1 MKPFQKE
8 SFTRAVYFLILFIL
22 VLFYFDR
29 VLSCR
34 SVFIERDL
42 SAFFI
47 PPKFLWVNLL
57 KSGIFPFWNPHQ
69 FCGIPLLA
77 ALQPGV
83 LYPPHVFYLFLPFP
97 IVWNWL
103 IILHFLLAA
112 VAVYLFLVHMKSSEE
127 GAFVGALIFML
138 SGYLL
143 SVHNLLPHLF
153 AVAWFPLVLLFFLKH
168 FETRQM
174 RYAALASL
182 FLLMQFLSGAPEI
195 FMMSVLALFIVT
207 LFLPSFIGE
216 HVGFYIRMRSFI
228 TILSLFLL
236 LSAVQLLPFYELKD
250 QSIRQSGLTYFE
262 SSVWSMA
269 WRDFIQFFVPDP
281 FGNTMNDQKY
291 WQNQSWLKTI
301 YLGIVP
307 FCLSTFY
314 FLTAGRRRWP
324 FALLMVISLIFA
336 LGGNTPIYKLLYRIP
351 PFSSV
356 RYPVKFLFL
365 FIFIVSVTSGLGLD
379 KLRQGVAER
388 SRRIHGAIHVFFY
401 VGFLFALVFAYMTL
415 FRESVVKLFDSIG
428 FKPDAYNVISVNI
441 HDIRR
446 FCFFAFLFC
455 ILLLVYRR
463 ITRKGIVMV
472 FMVIILGLDLFLANY
487 GFYSSLPWEIYVRP
501 HEFVSEIIKRGKTDR
516 YFVTPKTRSTYD
528 RFPKDKASMSSSY
541 APLSGLY
548 TVEGAEVLK
557 LGHYDTFMSLLKTAP
572 SLEQAKR
579 YFDIAGVRYLVT
591 ITELD
596 NDDFS
601 LLGSVTVDDKP
612 VYLYEYNSYPGHF
625 LLFSR
630 IRGVSDERSMMQ
642 TIADRSID
650 LRQELIVLGGVSQL
664 EALPTIPGKVEVVSY
679 EPNNV
684 VLNCK
689 TTQDAL
695 LYASDTFYPGWKAY
709 VDGKQEEIMRAN
721 LAFRAVKV
729 PPGEHTIIFRYVPV
743 SFYAGLL
750 VTAIGF
756 VLFGLLIVRG
766 RK

>member
-1 MKPFQKE
+1 MKPFEKK
-8 SFTRAVYFLILFIL
+8 SFTRALYFLILLIL
-22 VLFYFDR
+22 VLLYFDR

-69 FCGIPLLA
+69 YCGIPLLA

-112 VAVYLFLVHMKSSEE
+112 VAVYLFLVHIKSSEE

-153 AVAWFPLVLLFFLKH
+153 AVSWFPLVLLFFLKH

-174 RYAALASL
+174 RYAALVSL

-195 FMMSVLALFIVT
+195 LMMSILALFIVA
-207 LFLPSFIGE
+207 LFLNTL
-216 HVGFYIRMRSFI
+216 VVTDANLYRRVRSFVI
-228 TILSLFLL
+228 ILFLL
-236 LSAVQLLPFYELKD
+236 MLLSGVQLLPFYELKA
-250 QSIRQSGLTYFE
+250 QSIRQGGLTYFE
-262 SSVWSMA
+262 SSIWSMA

-281 FGNTMNDQKY
+281 FGNMMNDQKY

-324 FALLMVISLIFA
+324 FALLMLISLIFA
-336 LGGNTPIYKLLYRIP
+336 LGGNTPVYKLLYRVP

-365 FIFIVSVTSGLGLD
+365 FFFIVSVTSGLGLD
-379 KLRQGVAER
+379 KFRQGVAEQN
-388 SRRIHGAIHVFFY
+388 RRIHGAIHVFFY
-401 VGFLFALVFAYMTL
+401 LGFLFALVFAYMAL
-415 FRESVVKLFDSIG
+415 FRESVVKLFDRIG
-428 FKPDAYNVISVNI
+428 FKPDAYNVISLNI

-463 ITRKGIVMV
+463 ITRKRLVMV

-487 GFYSSLPWEIYVRP
+487 GFYSYLPWESYARP
-501 HEFVSEIIKRGKTDR
+501 HEFVSEIVKRGKLDR
-516 YFVTPKTRSTYD
+516 YFLTPKTHGTYN
-528 RFPKDKASMSSSY
+528 RFPKDKAAMASAY

-548 TVEGAEVLK
+548 TVDGAEVLR
-557 LGHYDTFMSLLKTAP
+557 LSHYEIFMNWLKGAP
-572 SLEQAKR
+572 SLEEAKR
-579 YFDIAGVRYLVT
+579 FFDIAGIRYLVS
-591 ITELD
+591 IMKVD
-596 NDDFS
+596 DDDFS
-601 LLGSVTVDDKP
+601 LLESRMLGDVP
-612 VYLYEYNSYPGHF
+612 LYLYEYNDYPGRF

-630 IRGVSDERSMMQ
+630 IRGASDERSMIEML
-642 TIADRSID
+642 ADRSID
-650 LRQELIVLGGVSQL
+650 LRQELIVLGRVPQL
-664 EALPTIPGKVEVVSY
+664 KTPSTTPGKVELVSY
-679 EPNNV
+679 GPNKV
-684 VLNCK
+684 ILNCK
-689 TTQDAL
+689 TAQDVF
-695 LYASDTFYPGWKAY
+695 LYASDTFYPGWRAY
-709 VDGKQEEIMRAN
+709 VDGQRTEILRAD

-729 PPGEHTIIFRYVPV
+729 PPGEHTIVFRYVPI
-743 SFYAGLL
+743 SFYVGLL

-766 RK
+766 RR